1 MKNKLLVTNLQDRLE
16 QIATAWSSIFVMLDE
31 SDDNNKALF
40 NSYDNLHSLIKMAE
54 KNQLQLLSKKELKV
68 VTFFKIVLK
77 DNDFH
82 ARYHLHDLIACYF
95 RNDYQ
100 SFLETSYDDIIEVIS
115 YYFTEYVLGTE
126 DFPKRYYKIWKDC
139 LK

>member
-1 MKNKLLVTNLQDRLE
+1 MKNNSFQTKLQDRLE
-16 QIATAWSSIFVMLDE
+16 QIETAWSSLYAMLDE
-31 SDDNNKALF
+31 SDDSNKALF

-77 DNDFH
+77 ENDFH

-95 RNDYQ
+95 SNDYEG
-100 SFLETSYDDIIEVIS
+100 FLKSSYDDIFEAIQC
-115 YYFTEYVLGTE
+115 YFTEYVFGLE
-126 DFPKRYYKIWKDC
+126 DFPKKYWKIWKDC